1 MNKRR
6 DVMRVGGWLAM
17 TWGLVSVALAI
28 TTNFDWADLAG
39 GYGLMLALTGGWTV
53 AGLGLL
59 SRHERRMAQA
69 QTPSRITSNRQGVLS
84 R

>member
-17 TWGLVSVALAI
+17 AWGVVSVVLAI
-28 TTNFDWADLAG
+28 ATTNEFADLAG

-53 AGLGLL
+53 AGLELL
-59 SRHERRMAQA
+59 GRHERRTAKA
-69 QTPSRITSNRQGVLS
+69 SNRIAPNRQGALS

>member
-17 TWGLVSVALAI
+17 VWGAVSVALAI
-28 TTNFDWADLAG
+28 ATNYDWADLAG
-39 GYGLMLALTGGWTV
+39 GYGIMLTLTGAWTV
-53 AGLGLL
+53 AGVELL
-59 SRHERRMAQA
+59 SRHERRTAKA
-69 QTPSRITSNRQGVLS
+69 SNRIATNRQGALS

>member
-17 TWGLVSVALAI
+17 VWGVVSVALAI
-28 TTNFDWADLAG
+28 ATNYDWADLAG
-39 GYGLMLALTGGWTV
+39 GYGILLTLTGGWTV
-53 AGLGLL
+53 AGLELL
-59 SRHERRMAQA
+59 SRHERRTAEA
-69 QTPSRITSNRQGVLS
+69 TNRISANRQGALS

>member
-17 TWGLVSVALAI
+17 VWGVVSVALAI
-28 TTNFDWADLAG
+28 ATNNQFADLAG

-53 AGLGLL
+53 AGLEVL
-59 SRHERRMAQA
+59 SRHERRTAKA
-69 QTPSRITSNRQGVLS
+69 TNRIATNRQGALS

>member
-6 DVMRVGGWLAM
+6 DVMRVAGWLALV
-17 TWGLVSVALAI
+17 WGVVSVALAI
-28 TTNFDWADLAG
+28 ATSFDWADLAG

-53 AGLGLL
+53 TGLELL
-59 SRHERRMAQA
+59 TRHERRAAQA
-69 QTPSRITSNRQGVLS
+69 KALNRIATNRQGALS

>member
-17 TWGLVSVALAI
+17 VWGVVSVTLAI
-28 TTNFDWADLAG
+28 ATNYDWADLAG
-39 GYGLMLALTGGWTV
+39 GYGILLTLTGGWTV
-53 AGLGLL
+53 AGLELL
-59 SRHERRMAQA
+59 GRHERRTAKA
-69 QTPSRITSNRQGVLS
+69 TNRISNRQGALS

>member
-17 TWGLVSVALAI
+17 IWGVVSVALAI
-28 TTNFDWADLAG
+28 ATTNEFADLAG
-39 GYGLMLALTGGWTV
+39 GYGLLLAMAGAWTV
-53 AGLGLL
+53 AGLELL
-59 SRHERRMAQA
+59 GRHERRTAKA
-69 QTPSRITSNRQGVLS
+69 TNRIVTNRQGALS

>member
-17 TWGLVSVALAI
+17 VWGVVSVALAI
-28 TTNFDWADLAG
+28 ATNNEFADLAG
-39 GYGLMLALTGGWTV
+39 GYGMLLAVAGAWTV
-53 AGLGLL
+53 AGLQLL
-59 SRHERRMAQA
+59 ARHERRTAKA
-69 QTPSRITSNRQGVLS
+69 SNRVATNRQGALS

>member
-17 TWGLVSVALAI
+17 VWGAVSVALAI
-28 TTNFDWADLAG
+28 ATNYDWADLAG
-39 GYGLMLALTGGWTV
+39 GYGLLLALTGAWTV
-53 AGLGLL
+53 AGLELL
-59 SRHERRMAQA
+59 NRYERRTARA
-69 QTPSRITSNRQGVLS
+69 SNRIATNRQGALS

>member
-17 TWGLVSVALAI
+17 VWGVVSVVLAI
-28 TTNFDWADLAG
+28 ATTNEFADLAG
-39 GYGLMLALTGGWTV
+39 GYGLLLVLTGAWAV
-53 AGLGLL
+53 AGVELL
-59 SRHERRMAQA
+59 SRHERRTAQA
-69 QTPSRITSNRQGVLS
+69 TNRMATNRQGALS

>member
-17 TWGLVSVALAI
+17 VWGVVSAVLAI
-28 TTNFDWADLAG
+28 ATTNEFADLAG
-39 GYGLMLALTGGWTV
+39 GYGLLLAVSGAWTV
-53 AGLGLL
+53 AGLELL
-59 SRHERRMAQA
+59 GRHERRAA
-69 QTPSRITSNRQGVLS
+69 KATNRIAANRQGALS